1 MAQNERRITKVKT
14 NGVHTIIE
22 YERERDDDHENDV
35 VTIDSTDTPKAS
47 FKNALKAL
55 VADVVEVLEENLSVQ
70 EGKFTIRG
78 VTFVWKKGNMGAI
91 ITAMKESSRR
101 KSPILINTPIAFVSP
116 FGEGEGEQHCLGAE
130 TVARLQKLQ
139 KEAWKF
145 VDGIREDLLFSSDDE
160 TTDIPEP
167 AEPALSDDDGG
178 APKKKRG
185 RKKADDDFDAEDAA
199 VPEDEPVAA

>member
-1 MAQNERRITKVKT
+1 MAQNERRITKVKS

-35 VTIDSTDTPKAS
+35 VTIDSTDPPKAS

-116 FGEGEGEQHCLGAE
+116 FGEGEGAEHCLGDE

-167 AEPALSDDDGG
+167 AEPALSEDDGG